1 MKLSV
6 SSPYGSLCL
15 LLVSM
20 ISIQCSASLAKT
32 IFPLVGPEATT
43 ALRLLV
49 SAAILL
55 VVIRPWHRQIP
66 RQSWMPIILYGLSTG
81 CMNMCFYQAISRIP
95 LGVAVGLEFTGP
107 MAVAML
113 SSRKLTDFVW
123 IVLAATGLYL
133 LLPLRATDNVDPLGV
148 LFALCAGFCWGLY
161 IIFGKK
167 AGSSGDSA
175 ASVALGMFVG
185 ACFIFPF
192 GLASAGTAM
201 FAPSILPLAI
211 VLGIFSSA
219 LPYGLEIY
227 ALKNLPSRTFGILMS
242 LEPAL
247 AALSGFVFLRETLTG
262 SQWLALFCIIVA
274 SIGATVSARGKQKSR
289 T

>member
-1 MKLSV
+1 MKLSA

-20 ISIQCSASLAKT
+20 LSIQCSASLAKT

-43 ALRLLV
+43 ALRLMV
-49 SAAILL
+49 AAIILS
-55 VVIRPWHRQIP
+55 VVIRPWRRKVTKQA
-66 RQSWMPIILYGLSTG
+66 WKPIFFYGLSTG
-81 CMNMCFYQAISRIP
+81 CMNLCFYQAISRIP

-123 IVLAATGLYL
+123 LALAAAGLYL
-133 LLPLRATDNVDPLGV
+133 LLPLRATDNVDPVGA
-148 LFALCAGFCWGLY
+148 LFALGSGVCWGLY
-161 IIFGKK
+161 IVFGKK
-167 AGSSGDSA
+167 AGNSGDSA
-175 ASVALGMFVG
+175 ASVALGMLVG
-185 ACFIFPF
+185 ACFIFPV
-192 GLASAGTAM
+192 GLASAGTDM
-201 FAPSILPLAI
+201 FSLSILPLAV

-227 ALKNLPSRTFGILMS
+227 ALKNLPAQTFGILMS

-247 AALSGFVFLRETLTG
+247 AALSGFVFLRETLSSG
-262 SQWLALFCIIVA
+262 QWLALFCIIVA
-274 SIGATVSARGKQKSR
+274 SIGATFSARAR
-289 T
+289 R